1 VISTHV
7 RRAALGAVV
16 CSLVAVSG
24 AEAQR
29 PTRDDELRPTQL
41 LSKGPNGE
49 APNAPVSEPVLSQD
63 ERVSQYAAYVTA
75 ATNIVANSGVVK
87 NVYLV
92 KRKRPWG
99 QNGTVWNAGSTELM
113 SKRSWARPTGT
124 RGAPR

>member
-1 VISTHV
+1 MPCRGPKPSD
-7 RRAALGAVV
+7 
-16 CSLVAVSG
+16 
-24 AEAQR
+24 

-75 ATNIVANSGVVK
+75 ATNIVANSGAVK

-99 QNGTVWNAGSTELM
+99 QNGTVWNFGSTVADVEGD
-113 SKRSWARPTGT
+113 RRARPTAT